1 MAKTLVINNADFS
14 TNKLTT
20 VSFGDEVPCTGVS
33 LNTDT
38 ISFDSL
44 SDTETLTATLTPA
57 NTTDT
62 LTWASSNTN
71 VATVLNGVVT
81 PVGLGSATITAT
93 CGNQTATATVT
104 VAVIASPKFDWSSA
118 GGSDNLATYEVKTN
132 WYQLVAFGYGGEATS
147 HQLAATTASTVSS
160 PYGIKL
166 PQNTGKIKINAKSG
180 SLFYNGSVSR
190 IVWLQ
195 DVACGKT
202 GYADNITLI
211 RYDTINLN
219 NNIPYEADV
228 PENCD
233 AIVVQFRLADAQT
246 SYSDNP
252 DGYAEANEL
261 SIEFLPAAT

>member
-1 MAKTLVINNADFS
+1 MAKTLVIKGADFS

-20 VSFGDEVPCTGVS
+20 VSFGEEVPCTGVS

-62 LTWASSNTN
+62 LTWSSSDTSIAV
-71 VATVLNGVVT
+71 VANGVVT

-104 VAVIASPKFDWSSA
+104 VAVIASPKFDWASA
-118 GGSDNLATYEVKTN
+118 GGSDNLSTYEVKTN
-132 WYQLVAFGYGGEATS
+132 WYQLVAFGQGEEATE
-147 HQLAATTASTVSS
+147 HAIAPTTASTVTS
-160 PYGIKL
+160 PYGIKI
-166 PQNTGKIKINAKSG
+166 PQNTAKIKINAKSNT
-180 SLFYNGSVSR
+180 LFYNGDVSR
-190 IVWLQ
+190 IIWMQ

-202 GYADNITLI
+202 GYADNIKLI

-219 NNIPYEADV
+219 SSLPLIATI

-233 AIVVQFRLADAQT
+233 AIAVQFRLADAQT
-246 SYSDNP
+246 SYSSAP
-252 DGYAEANEL
+252 DDYATDNEL
-261 SIEFLPAAT
+261 SIEFLAE